1 MKKYFIFIAAILLLG
16 SSCKKDFLS
25 VNESN
30 PNTAA
35 SVPGNLIL
43 PAALN
48 LTATIMDDPKKWD
61 FVYLWYGIWSISG
74 GYTINSDLSQYNP
87 RSSDYQSNWD
97 YLYLA
102 AKSFNDIQL
111 ASTTPQT
118 AISLGIAKIMKAYIF
133 QNLVDIYGDVPYTEA
148 FKGSANLK
156 PKYDKQQAIYEDLIV
171 QIDAGITALNGAPAD
186 VYVPSSKEDIMF
198 AGDVTKWVKFANTL
212 KLRILIHQAD
222 MAGRDSYIKPI
233 IAKITGGFIGVG
245 ESALVNPGYILNK
258 YQTNPTWTAFYNSD
272 NSLADGGFNY
282 YKANEDAINFT
293 MNNRQGED
301 WRAFVLYQGY
311 NSNYA
316 LLGNYFGVGS
326 QLSPSASSSIGTG
339 NFQSYAESAPL
350 LTDFESLFLQAE
362 AAQRGWIGTVADAKT
377 YYYQALKANYDY
389 LGIGMNS
396 NGVGNPDFVS
406 IAKAW
411 GFGLSSKVSP
421 YDDFIAS
428 NIGDPAVDFDAA
440 TNKLQCIITQ
450 KWISLSGNTAVEI
463 WTDYRRTGFPSKITW
478 STTTGKINPTPPI
491 RLLYPQNE
499 INRNGEN
506 VPQTGRNSADLFS
519 AKIFWQSR

>member
-30 PNTAA
+30 PNTAV

-97 YLYLA
+97 NLYLA
-102 AKSFNDIQL
+102 AKAFDDIQQ
-111 ASTTPQT
+111 ASKTPQT
-118 AISLGIAKIMKAYIF
+118 AISFGIAKIMKSYIF

-148 FKGSANLK
+148 FKGTANLK

-171 QIDAGITALNGAPAD
+171 QIDAGIAALNGAPVD
-186 VYVPSSKEDIMF
+186 VYVPSSAEDIMF
-198 AGDVTKWVKFANTL
+198 AGNVTKWIKFANTL

-222 MAGRDSYIKPI
+222 MSGRDSYIKPI
-233 IAKITGGFIGVG
+233 LAKITGGFIGVG
-245 ESALVNPGYILNK
+245 EGAMVNPGYILNK

-282 YKANEDAINFT
+282 YKANQDIIDFMWANPAGGDLRVF
-293 MNNRQGED
+293 
-301 WRAFVLYQGY
+301 ALYQPYSGT
-311 NSNYA
+311 N
-316 LLGNYFGVGS
+316 LKGNYFGVGS

-339 NFQSYAESAPL
+339 NFQSYNSPAPL
-350 LTDFESLFLQAE
+350 MTDFESLFLQAE
-362 AAQRGWIGTVADAKT
+362 AAQRGWIGATTDAKT
-377 YYYQALKANYDY
+377 YYDQAVKASFTY
-389 LGIGMNS
+389 LGLTS
-396 NGVGNPDFVS
+396 NTWSKAVGYSGTDYNN
-406 IAKAW
+406 
-411 GFGLSSKVSP
+411 
-421 YDDFIAS
+421 FIAW
-428 NIGDPAVDFDAA
+428 NAGDPNFDFSAA

-450 KWISLSGNTAVEI
+450 KWVALSGNTALEI
-463 WTDYRRTGFPSKITW
+463 WTDYRRTGYPTGITW
-478 STTTGKINPTPPI
+478 STTNGKINPTPPI

-506 VPQTGRNSADLFS
+506 VPQIGRNSADLFS
-519 AKIFWQSR
+519 AKIFWQAR